1 MTTMRTNLRRNER
14 GAALI
19 EAAITIPII
28 LLIAVGIFEFG
39 RAYQT
44 WQVLTNAA
52 REGARQAILIDKTDA
67 DVQTTVQ
74 NYMKAGGLPK
84 FATAGVAI
92 ERNVALGHQHRVE
105 RSPSTIRSISW
116 SWTAV
121 AKLVVE
127 GQHRR
132 QTAHHAVCRAHAERK
147 LGNSQCVTESLPSLP
162 SPFSPGAGWRTEPT
176 TWCRTS
182 RRRRPRWR
190 PSRSSWP
197 RPTCSSAPS

>member
-1 MTTMRTNLRRNER
+1 MTTMRTSLRRNER

-84 FATAGVAI
+84 YATAAVVI
-92 ERNVALGHQHRVE
+92 ERNVALG
-105 RSPSTIRSISW
+105 TN
-116 SWTAV
+116 TASKITVNYPFNFMVLDGV
-121 AKLVVE
+121 AKLVSK
-127 GQHRR
+127 GS
-132 QTAHHAVCRAHAERK
+132 TAGKPLTMQSVALMR
-147 LGNSQCVTESLPSLP
+147 NES
-162 SPFSPGAGWRTEPT
+162 
-176 TWCRTS
+176 
-182 RRRRPRWR
+182 
-190 PSRSSWP
+190 
-197 RPTCSSAPS
+197 